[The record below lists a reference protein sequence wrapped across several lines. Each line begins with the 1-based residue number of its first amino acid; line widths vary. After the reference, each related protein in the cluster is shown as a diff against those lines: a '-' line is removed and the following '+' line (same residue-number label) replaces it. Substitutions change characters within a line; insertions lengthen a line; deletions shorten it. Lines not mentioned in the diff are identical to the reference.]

1 MSYDILKYKTATKI
15 YWFCFQNGYTNQLN
29 RRKTPEIDP
38 TIYKNLIYGTNVG
51 TSVSTSMDSSINCI
65 VADNFLKNH
74 ILMSHFILE

>member
-1 MSYDILKYKTATKI
+1 MSYDILKYKTAIKM
-15 YWFCFQNGYTNQLN
+15 YWCCFQNGCTKQLN

-51 TSVSTSMDSSINCI
+51 TSVGTSMDSSIKCT
-65 VADNFLKNH
+65 VADNFLKSY

>member
-1 MSYDILKYKTATKI
+1 MTFKYKNAIKI

-38 TIYKNLIYGTNVG
+38 TIYKNLIYGTNVR
-51 TSVSTSMDSSINCI
+51 TSVGTSMDSSINCI
-65 VADNFLKNH
+65 VADNFLKNY